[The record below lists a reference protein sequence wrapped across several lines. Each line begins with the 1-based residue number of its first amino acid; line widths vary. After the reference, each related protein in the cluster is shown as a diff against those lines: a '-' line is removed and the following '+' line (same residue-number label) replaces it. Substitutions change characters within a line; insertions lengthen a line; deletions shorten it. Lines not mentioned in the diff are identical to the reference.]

1 MNKFRPQDLP
11 KRYTIK
17 ERLKYG
23 RTDNYN
29 WQTRVKW
36 YPAGWG
42 FNKKVIGDMHGKL
55 HYLAC
60 HAPKP
65 IQKRWAKAYKMFY
78 KKHFGTEHAS
88 ARYLNNWSCHS
99 WL

>member
-1 MNKFRPQDLP
+1 MNKFRPQDLS
-11 KRYTIK
+11 KIYTIR

-42 FNKKVIGDMHGKL
+42 FNKKVIGDMHSKL

-60 HAPKP
+60 HSPKP
-65 IQKRWAKAYKMFY
+65 IQKRWDKAYKVFY
-78 KKHFGTEHAS
+78 KKHFGTHLAS
-88 ARYLNNWSCHS
+88 MRYLNNYSCHA